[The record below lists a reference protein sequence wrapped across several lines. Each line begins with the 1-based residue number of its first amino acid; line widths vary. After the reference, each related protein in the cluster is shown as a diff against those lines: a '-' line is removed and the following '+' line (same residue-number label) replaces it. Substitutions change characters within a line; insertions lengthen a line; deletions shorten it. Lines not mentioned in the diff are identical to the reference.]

1 MRETQGFLCT
11 PQVNRKIVNLI
22 HVGNQNF
29 PARENLNTDSW
40 LDKVAGSSL
49 YLKYTSLT
57 KKGNNGNIVCS
68 PFAQFSGREWIV
80 YRMQYTKEGILIL
93 FLLFRWP
100 MDPQTINA
108 MYSFNENEISKS
120 PICI

>member
-1 MRETQGFLCT
+1 MVTMGILF
-11 PQVNRKIVNLI
+11 
-22 HVGNQNF
+22 F
-29 PARENLNTDSW
+29 S
-40 LDKVAGSSL
+40 
-49 YLKYTSLT
+49 
-57 KKGNNGNIVCS
+57 
-68 PFAQFSGREWIV
+68 FAQFSGREWVV

-120 PICI
+120 PIFI